1 MDFNDTQARH
11 SFTVKGPALNEKSLK
26 KIIKRKEGERLE
38 FKSSTADPHR
48 LVEIAASFANTS
60 GGLLLVGVTDD
71 AGVQGINIGR
81 GTLEHLTNTITDNTD
96 PVIYPK
102 ITTPK
107 IDGKK
112 IISIEVVP
120 SDEKPHLAYGRP
132 FKRSGSVTKLMSRS
146 EYKRLL
152 FSQVKYAF
160 GSQLCPKATWADIDE
175 GAILGFKKKYES
187 VNDARLYGSN
197 EEILKSR
204 GCLTAD
210 GKITNV
216 GILAFGKEPQK
227 FIPKAYVTVV
237 RYPEP
242 TITDTILDSKDFF
255 GNLFDQ
261 IDKAD
266 QYLREHIQVISKISE
281 TDLARQDTPVYPY
294 FVLREL
300 LVNAVAHRDYNIY
313 GSRVLIQMFAD
324 RIEFYSPGS
333 FLEGITPEN
342 LKESQRS
349 RNPTLAR
356 ILHDVKYLEE
366 FGNGIDRIY
375 ETVENYPLKIQPP
388 VWKDINVAVIT
399 TLFDPT
405 YEKKKEIK
413 EADLVGLNE
422 RQRKAIDH
430 LENYGRIDRT
440 EYARNFGTTKV
451 TAKRDLMDL
460 VEKKLI
466 VRRGAGRS
474 VYYKIG

>member
-1 MDFNDTQARH
+1 MNE
-11 SFTVKGPALNEKSLK
+11 SALKE
-26 KIIKRKEGERLE
+26 IIKRKEGERLE
-38 FKSSTADPHR
+38 FKSSTADPRR
-48 LVEIAASFANTS
+48 LAEIIASFANTS
-60 GGLLLVGVTDD
+60 GGLLLIGVTDG
-71 AGVQGINIGR
+71 AGVRGTKIGR
-81 GTLEHLTNTITDNTD
+81 GTLETITNTITDNTD
-96 PVIYPK
+96 PVIYPE

-112 IISIEVVP
+112 IISIEVAS
-120 SDEKPHLAYGRP
+120 SDEKPHLAFGRP

-152 FSQVKYAF
+152 FSQEKYAF
-160 GSQLCPKATWADIDE
+160 GSQICPKATWADIDE
-175 GAILGFKKKYES
+175 GAILDFKKKYES
-187 VNDARLYGSN
+187 VNDAHLYGSD

-204 GCLTAD
+204 GCLTED
-210 GKITNV
+210 GEITNA
-216 GILAFGKEPQK
+216 GIIGFGKEPQK
-227 FIPKAYVTVV
+227 FIPKAYVTIV

-255 GNLFDQ
+255 GTLFDQ

-266 QYLREHIQVISKISE
+266 QYLREHIQVISKIPE
-281 TDLARQDTPVYPY
+281 VGIARQDTPVYPY

-342 LKESQRS
+342 LRESQRS
-349 RNPTLAR
+349 RNPTIAR

-375 ETVENYPLKIQPP
+375 ETIEKYPLKLQYPI
-388 VWKDINVAVIT
+388 WKDINVAVIT

-405 YEKKKEIK
+405 YRKKVDTSKVDISE
-413 EADLVGLNE
+413 LNA
-422 RQRKAIDH
+422 RQRNALDFVSKEGQISNKDYRRLFGVSGKTAF
-430 LENYGRIDRT
+430 LELNG
-440 EYARNFGTTKV
+440 
-451 TAKRDLMDL
+451 L
-460 VEKKLI
+460 VEKKI
-466 VRRGAGRS
+466 FVVSGSGRS
-474 VYYKIG
+474 VVYLPR

>member
-1 MDFNDTQARH
+1 MSVA
-11 SFTVKGPALNEKSLK
+11 SLEE
-26 KIIKRKEGERLE
+26 IIKCKEGERLE
-38 FKSSTADPHR
+38 FKSSVSDPRR
-48 LVEIAASFANTS
+48 LAEIVASFANAD
-60 GGLLLVGVTDD
+60 GGLLLIGVTDE
-71 AGVQGINIGR
+71 AGVQGTKIGR
-81 GTLEHLTNTITDNTD
+81 GTIETITNTITDNTD

-102 ITTPK
+102 ITTPT
-107 IDGKK
+107 IYGKK
-112 IISIEVVP
+112 IISIEVAP

-132 FKRSGSVTKLMSRS
+132 FKRAGSVTKLMSRG

-152 FSQVKYAF
+152 FSQAKYAF
-160 GSQLCPKATWADIDE
+160 GLQICPEAKWGDIDE
-175 GAILGFKKKYES
+175 SAILDFKKKYES
-187 VNDARLYGSN
+187 VNDAHLYGSN

-210 GKITNV
+210 GEITNA
-216 GILAFGKEPQK
+216 GILGFGKEPQK

-242 TITDTILDSKDFF
+242 TITDTILDSKDFN

-266 QYLREHIQVISKISE
+266 QYLREHIQVISKIPKVG
-281 TDLARQDTPVYPY
+281 LARQDTSVYPY

-333 FLEGITPEN
+333 FLEGITPKN
-342 LKESQRS
+342 LRESQRS
-349 RNPTLAR
+349 RNPTIAR
-356 ILHDVKYLEE
+356 VLHDVKYLEE

-375 ETVENYPLKIQPP
+375 ETIEKYPLKLQPP

-405 YEKKKEIK
+405 YERPLDEEIL
-413 EADLVGLNE
+413 ERLNE
-422 RQRKAIDH
+422 RQRRALVYIREKGQISNKEYRRLFDATQKVAFYELNKLVGEGVLRSEGSGRNVVYI
-430 LENYGRIDRT
+430 LE
-440 EYARNFGTTKV
+440 E
-451 TAKRDLMDL
+451 
-460 VEKKLI
+460 
-466 VRRGAGRS
+466 
-474 VYYKIG
+474 

>member
-1 MDFNDTQARH
+1 MDAVTLE
-11 SFTVKGPALNEKSLK
+11 G
-26 KIIKRKEGERLE
+26 IIKQKEGERVE
-38 FKSSTADPHR
+38 FKSSGSDPRR
-48 LVEIAASFANTS
+48 LAEIVASFANS
-60 GGLLLVGVTDD
+60 DGGILLIGVNDD
-71 AGVQGINIGR
+71 AGVQGTKIGR
-81 GTLEHLTNTITDNTD
+81 GTIETITNTITDNTD

-112 IISIEVVP
+112 IISIEVAP
-120 SDEKPHLAYGRP
+120 SNEKPHLAYGRP
-132 FKRSGSVTKLMSRS
+132 FKRAGNVTKLMSRS

-152 FSQVKYAF
+152 FSQAKYAF
-160 GSQLCPKATWADIDE
+160 GLQICPEARWADIDE
-175 GAILGFKKKYES
+175 GAILDFKKKYES
-187 VNDARLYGSN
+187 VNDAHLYGSN

-210 GKITNV
+210 GELTNA
-216 GILAFGKEPQK
+216 GILGFGKEPQK

-237 RYPEP
+237 RYPEH

-266 QYLREHIQVISKISE
+266 QYLREHIQVISKIPE
-281 TDLARQDTPVYPY
+281 VGLARQDTPVYPY

-333 FLEGITPEN
+333 FLEGITAEN
-342 LKESQRS
+342 LRESQRS
-349 RNPTLAR
+349 RNPTIAR

-375 ETVENYPLKIQPP
+375 ETIEKYPLKLQLP

-399 TLFDPT
+399 TLFDST
-405 YEKKKEIK
+405 YEKKKEVEKI
-413 EADLVGLNE
+413 DLSGLNE
-422 RQRKAIDH
+422 RQKRALDYIREH
-430 LENYGRIDRT
+430 GRVFKK
-440 EYARNFGTTKV
+440 EYAELFGV
-451 TAKRDLMDL
+451 ADMTAKRDLADL
-460 VEKKLI
+460 IEKGLV
-466 VRRGAGRS
+466 VRRGVGPMIHYEMVR
-474 VYYKIG
+474 

>member
-1 MDFNDTQARH
+1 MDAVTLE
-11 SFTVKGPALNEKSLK
+11 G
-26 KIIKRKEGERLE
+26 IIKQKEGERVE
-38 FKSSTADPHR
+38 FKSSGSDPRR
-48 LVEIAASFANTS
+48 LAEIVASFANS
-60 GGLLLVGVTDD
+60 DGGIILIGVNDD
-71 AGVQGINIGR
+71 SGVQGTKIGR
-81 GTLEHLTNTITDNTD
+81 GTIETITNTITDNTD

-112 IISIEVVP
+112 IISIEVAP

-132 FKRSGSVTKLMSRS
+132 FKRAGSVTKLMSRS

-152 FSQVKYAF
+152 FSQAKYAF
-160 GSQLCPKATWADIDE
+160 GLQICPEARWADIDE
-175 GAILGFKKKYES
+175 GAILDFKKKYES
-187 VNDARLYGSN
+187 VNDAHLYGSN

-204 GCLTAD
+204 GCLTDD
-210 GKITNV
+210 GELTNV
-216 GILAFGKEPQK
+216 GILGFGKEPQK

-237 RYPEP
+237 RYPEH

-261 IDKAD
+261 IDGAD
-266 QYLREHIQVISKISE
+266 RYLREHIQVISKIPE
-281 TDLARQDTPVYPY
+281 VGLARQDTPVYPY

-342 LKESQRS
+342 LRESQCS
-349 RNPTLAR
+349 RNPTIAR
-356 ILHDVKYLEE
+356 VLHDVKYLEE

-375 ETVENYPLKIQPP
+375 ETIEKYPLKLQPP

-405 YEKKKEIK
+405 YERKKKIEDF
-413 EADLVGLNE
+413 DLSNLSE
-422 RQRKAIDH
+422 RQRVAVVYLK
-430 LENYGRIDRT
+430 ERGRITNSEYRKMANVSNFTANQDLSYLLDR
-440 EYARNFGTTKV
+440 G
-451 TAKRDLMDL
+451 
-460 VEKKLI
+460 LI
-466 VRRGAGRS
+466 VSKGGGRS
-474 VYYKIG
+474 VYYVLA